1 VIVTWLIVGAGVM
14 VLEGV
19 AVMMAKIDCVDVP
32 ALRPTPVALE
42 EEMVMVVLDIT
53 RIE

>member
-1 VIVTWLIVGAGVM
+1 M

-32 ALRPTPVALE
+32 ALPDPTPVALE
-42 EEMVMVVLDIT
+42 EEIVMVVLDIT